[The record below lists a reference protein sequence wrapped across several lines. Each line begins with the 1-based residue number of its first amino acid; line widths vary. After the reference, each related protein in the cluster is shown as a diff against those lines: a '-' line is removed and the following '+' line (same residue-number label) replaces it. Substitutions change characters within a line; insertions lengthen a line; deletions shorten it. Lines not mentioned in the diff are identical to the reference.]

1 MGITK
6 LPEEIGQLTKLKALY
21 LNDNSG
27 QNGVVGLL
35 IGFLIL
41 KFPFNEKSLIGHA
54 RVVGHSY
61 LAKLLSCNGFP
72 VSGLLQIPVL

>member
-1 MGITK
+1 MTKKESLKIIEEAARSNNTSLDLSGMGITK

-27 QNGVVGLL
+27 QNRVVGLL

-41 KFPFNEKSLIGHA
+41 KISI
-54 RVVGHSY
+54 
-61 LAKLLSCNGFP
+61 
-72 VSGLLQIPVL
+72 

>member
-1 MGITK
+1 MTKNELLKIIEEAARSNNTSLDLSGMGITK

-27 QNGVVGLL
+27 QNRVVGIL

-41 KFPFNEKSLIGHA
+41 KIFI
-54 RVVGHSY
+54 
-61 LAKLLSCNGFP
+61 
-72 VSGLLQIPVL
+72 

>member
-27 QNGVVGLL
+27 QNRVVGLL

-41 KFPFNEKSLIGHA
+41 KILIGHT

-61 LAKLLSCNGFP
+61 LG
-72 VSGLLQIPVL
+72 